1 MTYLEL
7 VTRGKALVS
16 DNYGWIALALAAV
29 VAAWAL
35 AHRAAVKGI
44 GK

>member
-16 DNYGWIALALAAV
+16 ENYGWIALGLAAV
-29 VAAWAL
+29 VAVWAFV
-35 AHRAAVKGI
+35 RRVAVKGV